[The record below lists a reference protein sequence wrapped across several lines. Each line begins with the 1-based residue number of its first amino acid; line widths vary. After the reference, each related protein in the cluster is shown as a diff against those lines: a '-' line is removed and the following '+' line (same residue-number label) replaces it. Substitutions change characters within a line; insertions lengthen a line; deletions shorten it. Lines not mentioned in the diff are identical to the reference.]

1 VESRNGNFPFHR
13 WRGGCHCARDTG
25 AAIQRT
31 GFEIERVGRD
41 LGVKLEVRLT
51 QVPDAEAARRQRFL
65 GSPTVRVNGRDVEP
79 GAGQRTDY
87 VYACRVYRTESG
99 ISGQPDERWL
109 REAIAAASRD
119 RSG

>member
-1 VESRNGNFPFHR
+1 MSEPLIEILYLDGCPNHPAAVELV
-13 WRGGCHCARDTG
+13 
-25 AAIQRT
+25 
-31 GFEIERVGRD
+31 ERVGD

-79 GAGQRTDY
+79 GAEQRTDY

-99 ISGQPDERWL
+99 FSGQPDEFRIPDCPL
-109 REAIAAASRD
+109 TADAIVQHLLTFLAQH
-119 RSG
+119 

>member
-1 VESRNGNFPFHR
+1 MSEPLIEILYLDGCPNHPAAVELV
-13 WRGGCHCARDTG
+13 
-25 AAIQRT
+25 
-31 GFEIERVGRD
+31 ERVGRD

-79 GAGQRTDY
+79 GAEQRTDY

-99 ISGQPDERWL
+99 FSGQPDERWL

-119 RSG
+119 RSDG